1 MSEEII
7 NRVSNSSLIT
17 IDLEEIYPAGKR
29 IFIDIKDWLFEGIVL
44 KEKSFRASVKNHDW
58 SIYKDSFVALTCSE
72 DAIIPSWAYLLISA
86 ELAPFAKKIVVGDLD
101 LLETIIFSEIIQ
113 NYNTEN
119 FKDKP
124 IIIKGCTNKPIPS
137 SAFTM
142 LIQKL
147 HPIAKTIMY
156 GEACSTVPISKR
168 KKDSYTI

>member
-7 NRVSNSSLIT
+7 NRVSNSSLIN
-17 IDLEEIYPAGKR
+17 IDLEELYPAGKR
-29 IFIDIKDWLFEGIVL
+29 ITLDIKDWLFEGIIL
-44 KEKSFRASVKNHDW
+44 KEKDFRASVIDHDW
-58 SIYKDSFVALTCSE
+58 SFYKDSFVALTCSE
-72 DAIIPSWAYLLISA
+72 DAVIPSWAYLLISA
-86 ELAPFAKKIVVGDLD
+86 ELAPFAKKIVVGDLEV
-101 LLETIIFSEIIQ
+101 LETIIFSEIIQ

-147 HPIAKTIMY
+147 HPVAKTIMY
-156 GEACSTVPISKR
+156 GEACSTVQISKR
-168 KKDSYTI
+168 KK

>member
-1 MSEEII
+1 MSEKII

-17 IDLEEIYPAGKR
+17 IDLEELYPTGKR
-29 IFIDIKDWLFEGIVL
+29 ISLDTKDWLFEGIIL
-44 KEKSFRASVKNHDW
+44 KEKDFRTFVKNHDW

-86 ELAPFAKKIVVGDLD
+86 ELAPFANKIVVGGLEV
-101 LLETIIFSEIIQ
+101 LETIIFSEIIQ
-113 NYNTEN
+113 NYNTER

-124 IIIKGCTNKPIPS
+124 IIIKGCTNKPIPP
-137 SAFTM
+137 SAFSM
-142 LIQKL
+142 LIHKL

-168 KKDSYTI
+168 KK